1 MRYLDDKR
9 FNEIFLNGKFKRY
22 GDCGKVCYKEI
33 SKYAILYSPE
43 IDGDPHYECDDSIG
57 VLVKDFSEPIPF
69 SILKDFLC
77 HFKEDWVYMKC
88 HYVSFRDSPDN
99 RYIPI
104 EIEDIIN
111 NQKPIYSVLFYCLDD
126 TGLRYLNYFLKL
138 INSEQ

>member
-22 GDCGKVCYKEI
+22 GDYGKVCYKEI

-43 IDGDPHYECDDSIG
+43 IDGDPHYECDDSIV

-69 SILKDFLC
+69 SILENFLYQ
-77 HFKEDWVYMKC
+77 FKEDWLSMESL
-88 HYVSFRDSPDN
+88 YVSFRDSPNN

-104 EIEDIIN
+104 EIKEIIN
-111 NQKPIYSVLFYCLDD
+111 NQRPVYSILFYYLREP
-126 TGLRYLNYFLKL
+126 GLSYLNYFLKL